1 MSYEILKSVTV
12 KNNKVFTRQSSNN
25 VYPKIFRKSENK
37 YLTKIFK
44 EEGFIELI
52 NFLVTETLYGNI
64 KINPENGLTRMIE
77 GVIEKIEEGS
87 EYQKLLDVQDYL
99 REKWFSSNCFLTDE
113 IDTES
118 EEVNKKI
125 EKLIKNAILEK
136 KSELLRFFKLNTSI

>member
-1 MSYEILKSVTV
+1 MSYEIFKSVTV

-25 VYPKIFRKSENK
+25 VYPRVFQKSENK
-37 YLTKIFK
+37 YLTKILKK
-44 EEGFIELI
+44 EGVVELI

-64 KINPENGLTRMIE
+64 KITPENGLTRIIE
-77 GVIEKIEEGS
+77 GVIEKIEEGC
-87 EYQKLLDVQDYL
+87 EYQKLLNVQDYL

-136 KSELLRFFKLNTSI
+136 KSELLRFFK